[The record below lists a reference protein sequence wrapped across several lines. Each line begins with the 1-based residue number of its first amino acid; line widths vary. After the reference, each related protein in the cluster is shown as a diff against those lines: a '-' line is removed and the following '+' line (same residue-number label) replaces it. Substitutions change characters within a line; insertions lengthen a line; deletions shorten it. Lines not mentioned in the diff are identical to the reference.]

1 MQRDGA
7 MNFGCILENYGS
19 HPASWL
25 VSDSP
30 VDSATD
36 PNHYIRLAQLAESA
50 KLDFVFVADT
60 PCLPEGDIDALSRS
74 PRYINGLEPLTLL
87 SVLSA
92 HTRHI
97 GLVGTLSSSYN
108 EPFNVARAVASLDHL
123 SGGRAAWNVVTTG
136 SLNAP
141 ANFGRDA
148 NFDHAIRYERAREFV
163 AVVRGLWDTWED
175 GAIVRNV
182 ADSRYFDPAK
192 LHALNHKGKH
202 FSVAGPLNIAR
213 PPQGHPVVVQ
223 AGGSDPGRELAAET
237 ADMVF
242 MVEASLEGARAYYSD
257 LKGRMGKFGRRPDEL
272 KLMQGITIVV
282 GNTVEEAEA
291 KTAALSSRIHEDVGR
306 TVIGTAIGVDLSDLA
321 FDGTIPPERIPAE
334 SNRGQTYHRVI
345 SRMAVEEKLT
355 IRQMSARFAESR
367 IGNTLRGTPASIVDT
382 LEEWHHAGAV
392 DGFML
397 RAMSFPDSLRDFCEL
412 VVPELQ
418 RRGLMRKDYDGATL
432 RSHLGLARP
441 ARA

>member
-1 MQRDGA
+1 MRRDRQ

-19 HPASWL
+19 HPAAWL
-25 VSDSP
+25 VSQSP

-36 PNHYIRLAQLAESA
+36 PHHYIGLAKLAEEA

-60 PCLPEGDIDALSRS
+60 PCLPEGDLEALSRS

-92 HTRHI
+92 HTSHI
-97 GLVGTLSSSYN
+97 GLVGTISSSYN

-148 NFDHAIRYERAREFV
+148 NLDHAVRYERAREFV
-163 AVVRGLWDTWED
+163 EVVRGLWDTWGDDAVIRE
-175 GAIVRNV
+175 A
-182 ADSRYFDPAK
+182 AESRYFDPQK
-192 LHALNHKGKH
+192 LRPLNHKGQH

-223 AGGSDPGRELAAET
+223 AGGSDAGRELAAET

-242 MVEASLEGARAYYSD
+242 MVESSLDGARGYYND
-257 LKGRMGKFGRRPDEL
+257 LKGRMAKFGRRPDEL

-282 GNTVEEAEA
+282 GTTAAEA
-291 KTAALSSRIHEDVGR
+291 DMKTAALSSRIHEDVGK
-306 TVIGTAIGVDLSDLA
+306 TVIGTAIGVDLTDMD
-321 FDGTIPPERIPAE
+321 FDAVIPPERIPAE

-345 SRMAVEEKLT
+345 SRMATEEKLT

-367 IGNTLRGTPASIVDT
+367 IGNTLKGTPETIADT
-382 LEEWHHAGAV
+382 LEAWHEAGAV

-397 RAMSFPDSLRDFCEL
+397 RSMVFPDSLRDFCQL

-418 RRGLMRKDYDGATL
+418 RRGLMRFDYAGKTL
-432 RSHLGLARP
+432 RSNLGLARP
-441 ARA
+441 RN

>member
-1 MQRDGA
+1 MPRDRH

-19 HPASWL
+19 HPAAWL
-25 VSDSP
+25 VSESSA
-30 VDSATD
+30 DSATD
-36 PNHYIRLAQLAESA
+36 PNHYVGLAKLAESA

-60 PCLPEGDIDALSRS
+60 PCLPEGDIESLSRS

-87 SVLSA
+87 AVLSA
-92 HTRHI
+92 HTSHI

-148 NFDHAIRYERAREFV
+148 NLDHAVRYERAREFV
-163 AVVRGLWDTWED
+163 EVVRGLWDTWGD
-175 GAIVRNV
+175 GAIIRNV
-182 ADSRYFDPAK
+182 GESRYFDPRK
-192 LHALNHKGKH
+192 LRPLNHKGKH

-242 MVEASLEGARAYYSD
+242 MVESSLEGARSYYSD
-257 LKGRMGKFGRRPDEL
+257 LKGRMKKFGRRPDEL
-272 KLMQGITIVV
+272 RLMQGITIVV
-282 GNTVEEAEA
+282 GNTIAEAEA
-291 KTAALSSRIHEDVGR
+291 KTAVLSSRIHEDVGK
-306 TVIGTAIGVDLSDLA
+306 TVIGTAIGVDLSGMD
-321 FDGTIPPERIPAE
+321 FDARIPPDLIPAE

-345 SRMAVEEKLT
+345 SRMAIEEKLT

-367 IGNTLRGTPASIVDT
+367 IGNTLKGTPETIVDT
-382 LEEWHHAGAV
+382 LEAWYRADAV

-397 RAMSFPDSLRDFCEL
+397 RAMAFPDSLRDFSEL

-418 RRGLMRKDYDGATL
+418 RRGLMRQDYAGKTL

-441 ARA
+441 GN